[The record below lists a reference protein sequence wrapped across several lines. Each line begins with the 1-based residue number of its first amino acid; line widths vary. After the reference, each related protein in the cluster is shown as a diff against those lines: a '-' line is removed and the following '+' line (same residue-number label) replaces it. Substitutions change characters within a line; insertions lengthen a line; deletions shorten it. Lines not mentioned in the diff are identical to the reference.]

1 MQVGWYVHHS
11 GAGHLTRATVV
22 GSVLAGRGHEVTLIG
37 SRLGDAGPQ
46 FGRVELPM
54 DDEGVDPHR
63 DDVAAGGRLHWV
75 PLRHTGLRARGAAI
89 AAWVERVRPD
99 VLVVDVSVEVTMLAR
114 LLGVPVVVV
123 AQPGE
128 RDDEPHRLAYD
139 VAAAVL
145 APWPSGWRG
154 RLAPHL
160 GEARAEVVEV
170 GGISRWAAGVSRL
183 VPRTSTGVREGS
195 STGVREG
202 SSTGVGEGS
211 STGVREGSST
221 GVGEGAVL
229 SGRGGFAVEGL
240 ADRITGS
247 VPQLDWQ
254 VLDGRTWVDDP
265 ASLIASA
272 EVVVLHAGQ
281 NAVADVAALD
291 RPALVLPQPRPF
303 GEQEQMAGALA
314 AAGMARVVPSEKQAD
329 PGTDWAAEIEG
340 ARRARTAWARW
351 GTDVAAERA
360 ADVVEQVARG

>member
-75 PLRHTGLRARGAAI
+75 PLRHKGLRARGAAI
-89 AAWVERVRPD
+89 AAWVERFRPD

-183 VPRTSTGVREGS
+183 VPRTSTGA
-195 STGVREG
+195 
-202 SSTGVGEGS
+202 
-211 STGVREGSST
+211 
-221 GVGEGAVL
+221 GEGAVL

-303 GEQEQMAGALA
+303 GEQEQMAQALA
-314 AAGMARVVPSEKQAD
+314 GAGLARVVPFEEQAD

>member
-22 GSVLAGRGHEVTLIG
+22 GSVLAGRGHDVTLIG

-160 GEARAEVVEV
+160 GEARAKVVEV

-183 VPRTSTGVREGS
+183 VPRTSTGVG
-195 STGVREG
+195 EG
-202 SSTGVGEGS
+202 SSTGVG
-211 STGVREGSST
+211 EGSST

-303 GEQEQMAGALA
+303 GEQEQMAAALA